1 MSKGG
6 GVRSDESGGDGV
18 RCDIERL
25 RLGVGRGVN
34 ILEGVSGFKMGLNIE
49 DTSFSKSASL
59 VDPYV

>member
-1 MSKGG
+1 MITWFYSL
-6 GVRSDESGGDGV
+6 SDCTETKWLETAF
-18 RCDIERL
+18 CRL
-25 RLGVGRGVN
+25 KQVK